1 MAEHEQPK
9 SSLHY
14 MANIE
19 CRLDSI
25 ETPVHALVALYR
37 PLISRCVKVDD
48 IVFYLDDIIFTGTVT
63 RYFLLDVRLRINWE
77 LFKKVLH
84 VTKIWFLNYLRISG
98 RNWERTR
105 LIISIKKFEMV
116 LILYWIEEREEI
128 IALKARK
135 GSTKAMKHLL
145 SLIEKSVA
153 NDKWTK
159 FVEIL
164 EKKGTYCIQ

>member
-48 IVFYLDDIIFTGTVT
+48 IVFYLDDIIFTGNTLFFVGCQVKNQLRAFLKSVT
-63 RYFLLDVRLRINWE
+63 CNENMIFELSPNLGKKLRENKINHFNKKFRNGLDFI
-77 LFKKVLH
+77 
-84 VTKIWFLNYLRISG
+84 LNR
-98 RNWERTR
+98 RTR
-105 LIISIKKFEMV
+105 GNH
-116 LILYWIEEREEI
+116 R
-128 IALKARK
+128 AK
-135 GSTKAMKHLL
+135 GKDRFNEGHET
-145 SLIEKSVA
+145 SLVF
-153 NDKWTK
+153 N
-159 FVEIL
+159 
-164 EKKGTYCIQ
+164 